1 MRLALV
7 FLLATLSVAVCA
19 QEDEDSAA
27 ERAAE
32 LDFDLDDDSVRCIQA
47 VSIRRIRAI
56 DESTVAFYM
65 SGNRVYLNF
74 LPRRCRGMVRNQRF
88 AYETSSGRLCRQDRI
103 SVIYDTGARDVGL
116 PCPIGDFHP
125 AEVES
130 VDMMIEATSRGG
142 AVSPVTAE
150 TVELP
155 PEEAESSNSQ
165 E

>member
-1 MRLALV
+1 MRHALV
-7 FLLATLSVAVCA
+7 FLLATVSVAVFA
-19 QEDEDSAA
+19 QEDEDSTAV
-27 ERAAE
+27 RAAE
-32 LDFDLDDDSVRCIQA
+32 LDLDDDSIRCIQS
-47 VSIRRIRAI
+47 VSIRRVRAV
-56 DESTVAFYM
+56 DESTLAFYM

-88 AYETSSGRLCRQDRI
+88 AYETSAGRLCRQDRI
-103 SVIYDTGARDVGL
+103 SVIYDTGARDIGL
-116 PCPIGDFHP
+116 PCPIGDFYP